1 MGTGELQN
9 WAMARG
15 LVLGVAPVRTFEE
28 GRAALEWRARQGFS
42 TPFAAGRPEERYR
55 PELLYPEARSLV
67 VVARPHPAPILEPG
81 PGQGVIACYALGPDY
96 HEELGRDLGD
106 LAKLL
111 KQSGARLAVTQVD
124 SGPLLEREAARL
136 AGLGYYGA
144 SCNLIIPGLGTAFSL
159 GLVITDLE
167 LEPGEPLATATCR
180 NCGRCLAACPTGA
193 LLAPGR
199 LNPELCLSYL
209 TQKRG
214 FIPPELR
221 PALGGRI
228 WGCDVCQEVCP
239 ENNRWA
245 GAIPF
250 RPRAGLLQKEQ
261 VQVTPYRQ
269 DLAAPPL
276 TYPDLATILALDK
289 VSFNRIFKGTALAW
303 RGKTVLQR
311 NAAIALGNM
320 GDLAALATLRQAL
333 GAPVAILRAHAAWA
347 LGRLGPAGRP
357 ALAAAL
363 ATEDDP
369 QVRREIQ
376 VALDFKN
383 PGKG

>member
-1 MGTGELQN
+1 MRTKELQA
-9 WAMARG
+9 WAAARG

-28 GRAALEWRARQGFS
+28 GRAALEWRTRQGFS

-67 VVARPHPAPILEPG
+67 VVARPHPPFFLQPG
-81 PGQGVIACYALGPDY
+81 PGQGVIARYALGPDY
-96 HEELGRDLGD
+96 HEELGDDLRE
-106 LAKLL
+106 LAGLL
-111 KQSGARLAVTQVD
+111 EAAGARLAIVQVD

-167 LEPGEPLATATCR
+167 LEPGEPLAMATCR
-180 NCGRCLAACPTGA
+180 NCGRCLAACPTSA

-199 LNPELCLSYL
+199 MNPELCLSYL

-221 PALGGRI
+221 PAMGGRI
-228 WGCDVCQEVCP
+228 WGCDACQEVCP
-239 ENNRWA
+239 ENRQA
-245 GAIPF
+245 GGAASLPGD
-250 RPRAGLLQKEQ
+250 RLLRAGSSCPGASDAAGSPPAE
-261 VQVTPYRQ
+261 PYH
-269 DLAAPPL
+269 L

-289 VSFNRIFKGTALAW
+289 ASFNRIFKGTALAW

-311 NAAIALGNM
+311 NAAIALGNL
-320 GDLAALATLRQAL
+320 GDPAARVPLQQAL
-333 GAPVAILRAHAAWA
+333 HAPAAILRAHAAWA
-347 LGRLGPAGRP
+347 LGRLGPAGRR
-357 ALAAAL
+357 ALAGAI
-363 ATEDDP
+363 ATEGDP
-369 QVRREIQ
+369 LVRREIQ
-376 VALDFKN
+376 AALD
-383 PGKG
+383 GR